1 MSLNEPP
8 LTPRKGR
15 RDRILTHPITSV
27 KVLLRIERH
36 LRRLLL
42 EKRTG
47 TGSALTI
54 RDAAL
59 QSNLSETTIRRAIR
73 SKADRLPATDVSLG
87 RGKPTWRIDP
97 AEFKAWLKRRGV
109 EEAPPSVQSIR
120 IQSRKSGQFKF

>member
-1 MSLNEPP
+1 MKRS
-8 LTPRKGR
+8 
-15 RDRILTHPITSV
+15 ITAV
-27 KVLLRIERH
+27 KILLRIERH
-36 LRRLLL
+36 LRRLLR

-97 AEFKAWLKRRGV
+97 ADFEAWLKRRGV
-109 EEAPPSVQSIR
+109 EETPPSMPTVR
-120 IQSRKSGQFKF
+120 ISSAKPGQFKF